1 MKKLSLLLLLFLFV
15 SCNSNRNIYGTY
27 RSNFAQ
33 LGFFVTAIKFN
44 ADSTVKYK
52 MAGDLMNEELT
63 GKFKISRN
71 IAYIKF
77 DKLKYDTAADTLSFD
92 ELMEMPIDTNQFQN
106 MHLYDL
112 KNENGIPYHLKYK
125 IKHNKLLVYHMQTGK
140 IVRRAKGSKR
150 IAKFY
155 LKKLPN

>member
-1 MKKLSLLLLLFLFV
+1 MKKLSLLFFLLILV
-15 SCNSNRNIYGTY
+15 SCNSNRNICGTY

-33 LGFFVTAIKFN
+33 LGFFVTTIKFN
-44 ADSTVKYK
+44 ADSTVKYNK
-52 MAGDLMNEELT
+52 AGDLMNEELT

-77 DKLKYDTAADTLSFD
+77 DEPKLDTITLNESQ
-92 ELMEMPIDTNQFQN
+92 ETPNYANLFQN
-106 MHLYDL
+106 NHLYDL
-112 KNENGIPYHLKYK
+112 KHENGIPYHLKYK

-150 IAKFY
+150 IAKYY
-155 LKKLPN
+155 LRKLPN

>member
-1 MKKLSLLLLLFLFV
+1 MKKTALLLLLFLFV
-15 SCNSNRNIYGTY
+15 SCNSNRNICGTY

-33 LGFFVTAIKFN
+33 LGFFVTTVKFN
-44 ADSTVKYK
+44 ADSTVKYNK
-52 MAGDLMNEELT
+52 VGDLMNEELT

-71 IAYIKF
+71 IVYIMF
-77 DKLKYDTAADTLSFD
+77 DEPKYDKPLDTLTFNESQ
-92 ELMEMPIDTNQFQN
+92 ETPNYANLFQN
-106 MHLYDL
+106 NHLYDL
-112 KNENGIPYHLKYK
+112 KHENGIPYHLKYK

>member
-77 DKLKYDTAADTLSFD
+77 DEPKLDTLTLNESQ
-92 ELMEMPIDTNQFQN
+92 ETPNYANLFQN
-106 MHLYDL
+106 NHLYDL
-112 KNENGIPYHLKYK
+112 KHENGIPYHLKYK

-150 IAKFY
+150 IAKYY
-155 LKKLPN
+155 LRKLPN